1 MSNRSVPT
9 TVIVE
14 RVFIRNSRETS
25 SRGVRHATRNPKD
38 RQNHPRNSTPE
49 PFPLSPSSF
58 AHHGNSDTQL
68 ILIDITQPRR
78 TSNSCNS
85 RAPPCPRLSLG
96 GSCWQAP
103 TRSHFSHPATS
114 PYPSLL
120 RNLSPNALDLPTSNP
135 RRSQERLLS

>member
-1 MSNRSVPT
+1 MP
-9 TVIVE
+9 
-14 RVFIRNSRETS
+14 
-25 SRGVRHATRNPKD
+25 HATRKIVRIIPET
-38 RQNHPRNSTPE
+38 QPPNHFPSPHPPSRIITGTHE

-103 TRSHFSHPATS
+103 IRSHFSHPATS

-120 RNLSPNALDLPTSNP
+120 RNLSPNALDLPT
-135 RRSQERLLS
+135 